1 MKVTA
6 SGMYASFDDM
16 CWPVPGECA
25 GDIEWRLRYAPERL
39 SRADHMLAASI
50 INAYRQMVGDPETKR
65 RAVIRQL
72 RLAQRERSSQ
82 QHCEGRSDG

>member
-16 CWPVPGECA
+16 CWPVPGERA
-25 GDIEWRLRYAPERL
+25 GEVEWRLRYAPEAL
-39 SRADHMLAASI
+39 SRSDHLLAASI

-72 RLAQRERSSQ
+72 RLAALERPTQ
-82 QHCEGRSDG
+82 QHCEGQTK